1 MKKSDKITIENVKW
15 IPIVIHFE
23 GNQNNIM
30 EVRYNYKAYK
40 LSQYSDKLAKKHVL
54 NGYDGNT
61 VSIKYITNKTKEVID
76 EKYLK

>member
-1 MKKSDKITIENVKW
+1 MSTLKERMVS
-15 IPIVIHFE
+15 
-23 GNQNNIM
+23 
-30 EVRYNYKAYK
+30 
-40 LSQYSDKLAKKHVL
+40 HVL

>member
-1 MKKSDKITIENVKW
+1 ML
-15 IPIVIHFE
+15 
-23 GNQNNIM
+23 
-30 EVRYNYKAYK
+30 VRYNYKVYK
-40 LSQYSDKLAKKHVL
+40 LSQYSDILAKKHVL